1 MHTEAMENCAASGLT
16 SLKTEA
22 TGPSETFP
30 LNYTRHNMSQY
41 RRLDVLEGVGDAVL

>member
-1 MHTEAMENCAASGLT
+1 MHTEAMEDCAASGLT

-30 LNYTRHNMSQY
+30 LNYTGHDMSQY
-41 RRLDVLEGVGDAVL
+41 RLDVLVGVGDAVL